1 MANYGY
7 ARTSTTS
14 QQASLEH
21 QQKVLLASGVLKENL
36 VVEEVS
42 AVATRPALEAL
53 LKSLREG
60 DALVVTTL
68 SRLARSTK
76 HLLEISETLH
86 KKGCSMQILD
96 FSLNTATAQ
105 GKMVLTML
113 AAVAE
118 MERTLM
124 LERQAI
130 GVAKAKAEGKYKGRP
145 GVDDGKA
152 NRVKELK
159 KQGLKA
165 NEIAAALSLGVSTVY
180 KILAD
185 QKPPKE

>member
-1 MANYGY
+1 MTVFGY
-7 ARTSTTS
+7 ARTSTTT

-21 QQKVLLASGVLKENL
+21 QQRVILASGVTAENL
-36 VVEEVS
+36 VVEELS
-42 AVATRPALEAL
+42 AVATRPALESL
-53 LKSLREG
+53 LKNMREG

-86 KKGCSMQILD
+86 NKGCSLQILD

-124 LERQAI
+124 LERQAV

-145 GVDDGKA
+145 ALSESVTE
-152 NRVKELK
+152 RVLELK
-159 KQGLKA
+159 ATTSLKA
-165 NEIAAALSLGVSTVY
+165 EEIAKLTELGVSTVY
-180 KILAD
+180 KILA
-185 QKPPKE
+185 KAK